1 MGEIKS
7 TWDIVMEKTKGL
19 KISSGD
25 RERIKR
31 GELASRVNAIF
42 HRYMDTQGNH
52 AYLKKELE
60 GLGVEEREVVKRELL
75 LQLLDAIDLSG
86 DNAKVI
92 TGIETLRGKPVA
104 KTVEKLH
111 LLASEYK
118 TSREEKYREIEGIFL
133 RRLSTMGISGSA
145 VEPNLERKGEW
156 TDAMEG
162 LQRDYGNRLE
172 ALKEELLSS

>member
-31 GELASRVNAIF
+31 GELTSRVNAIF
-42 HRYMDTQGNH
+42 HRYMGTQGNH

-75 LQLLDAIDLSG
+75 LQLLDAIDLSR
-86 DNAKVI
+86 DNRKVI
-92 TGIETLRGKPVA
+92 TGIETLKGKPVA
-104 KTVEKLH
+104 KSAENLT
-111 LLASEYK
+111 LLAPEYK
-118 TSREEKYREIEGIFL
+118 ASMEETYTEIGGIFL
-133 RRLSTMGISGSA
+133 RRLADMGISGSA
-145 VEPNLERKGEW
+145 VEPNLEGKREW
-156 TDAMEG
+156 SDAMEG

-172 ALKEELLSS
+172 ALKEELLNS